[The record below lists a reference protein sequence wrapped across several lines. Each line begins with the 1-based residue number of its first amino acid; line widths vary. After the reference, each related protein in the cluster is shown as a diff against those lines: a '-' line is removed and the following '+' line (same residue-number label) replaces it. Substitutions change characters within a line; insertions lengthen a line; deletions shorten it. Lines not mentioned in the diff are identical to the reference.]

1 MDSWLQVKPDV
12 VCVGFGKKPSYPCF
26 RSPNTVE
33 TADMT
38 RDDFKLLADALRE
51 VEPKTAK
58 ANSAEEIQWINTCF
72 AIVAAFEKANPRFN
86 ASWFLSAAGFYK

>member
-1 MDSWLQVKPDV
+1 
-12 VCVGFGKKPSYPCF
+12 
-26 RSPNTVE
+26 
-33 TADMT
+33 MT

-51 VEPKTAK
+51 VESKTAK

-86 ASWFLSAAGFYK
+86 ASRFLSAAGFYK

>member
-1 MDSWLQVKPDV
+1 MNTTTIDKYGGTTAFIAQPRCEECLDSWLQVKPDV

-51 VEPKTAK
+51 VEPKAVK
-58 ANSAEEIQWINTCF
+58 ANSAQAIQ
-72 AIVAAFEKANPRFN
+72 
-86 ASWFLSAAGFYK
+86 

>member
-38 RDDFKLLADALRE
+38 RDDFKLLADAL
-51 VEPKTAK
+51 
-58 ANSAEEIQWINTCF
+58 
-72 AIVAAFEKANPRFN
+72 KANPRFN
-86 ASWFLSAAGFYK
+86 ASWFLTAAGFYR